1 MFEKRTFLKG
11 AVLWNT
17 DDAANYL
24 IILESGELL
33 IKMTDDGNEPIIIET
48 ILPGTMVGELE
59 FFSQKP
65 RLFSLVCENDSMVW
79 LLSLDTFD
87 KAFLKNPKA
96 MRHFMALALSFDIT
110 RFYNISHHWS
120 QLR

>member
-1 MFEKRTFLKG
+1 
-11 AVLWNT
+11 
-17 DDAANYL
+17 
-24 IILESGELL
+24 
-33 IKMTDDGNEPIIIET
+33 MTDDENEPIIIET
-48 ILPGTMVGELE
+48 ILPGTMIGELE

-65 RLFSLVCENDSMVW
+65 RLFSLVCEKDSIVW
-79 LLSLDTFD
+79 SLSVAVFD
-87 KAFLKNPKA
+87 KAFGENPNA